1 MTEFLRGDLYYAN
14 LSPVIGSEQ
23 AGRRPVLIIQN
34 NTDNRYSPTVII
46 ASVTS
51 KPDAKAKL
59 PTHCYIKRRNFIK
72 VSVCCSIGTTS
83 HN

>member
-14 LSPVIGSEQ
+14 LSPVVGSEQ

-34 NTDNRYSPTVII
+34 NTGNRYSPTVII

-51 KPDAKAKL
+51 KPDA
-59 PTHCYIKRRNFIK
+59 IKQNCQPI
-72 VSVCCSIGTTS
+72 VTS
-83 HN
+83 KKELH